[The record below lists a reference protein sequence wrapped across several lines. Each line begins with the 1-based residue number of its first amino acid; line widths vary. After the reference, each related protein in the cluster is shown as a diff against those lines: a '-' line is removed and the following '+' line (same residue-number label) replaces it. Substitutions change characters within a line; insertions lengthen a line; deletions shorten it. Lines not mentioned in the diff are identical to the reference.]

1 MADTVEK
8 QLSDAAFGGCASEVS
23 SLLRNNPEINV
34 NWTNDYNWT
43 LLHVASY
50 RGRVE
55 VVKLLLAH
63 LAIDVNVK
71 NDEGQTPLSFG
82 CEKGRVSVVRVRLKD
97 PRVDVTLDPGDA
109 LHCGTHRI
117 EDIKRDLSGSL
128 QVVETWET

>member
-1 MADTVEK
+1 M
-8 QLSDAAFGGCASEVS
+8 SDAAFDGCASEVS
-23 SLLRNNPEINV
+23 SLLRNNP
-34 NWTNDYNWT
+34 DYNWT

-97 PRVDVTLDPGDA
+97 PRVDVTLDDPGDA